1 MLEDVKVNRFV
12 PQRSFRLKKLG
23 GHDTRRHFLFL
34 SLNLHAVLEQ
44 SIPPQKVCNND
55 VRSNAVILKSKLLF
69 FTFLRLLCFN
79 AEK

>member
-1 MLEDVKVNRFV
+1 MNHFV

-55 VRSNAVILKSKLLF
+55 VRSNAVF
-69 FTFLRLLCFN
+69 
-79 AEK
+79 